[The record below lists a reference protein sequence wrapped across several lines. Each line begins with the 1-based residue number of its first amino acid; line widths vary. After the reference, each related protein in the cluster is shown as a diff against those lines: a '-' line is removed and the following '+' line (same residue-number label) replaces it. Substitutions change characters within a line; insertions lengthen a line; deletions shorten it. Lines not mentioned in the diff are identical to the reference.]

1 MSLASEQVGITDND
15 VTDVKESLCVV
26 VRDIMKKHTIFVTSE
41 EKPITWMQDFTN
53 QIQSDAFGSA
63 IQDFLDSVIDLPSI
77 VDDQTGKE
85 LRRNLLNVSLIYT
98 DEFTAAKSIWNSLC
112 MLDIILRN
120 DLLHKYEKT
129 FQEYNVYV
137 NLVTPLFDNV
147 FCTDQNDYGKFMSE
161 PYKEFKAYIKNV
173 VTENYEKEDTAKCA
187 DVAHLFREL
196 CKQ

>member
-1 MSLASEQVGITDND
+1 MSLASEQVGITDKD

-26 VRDIMKKHTIFVTSE
+26 VRDIMKKHNIFVTSE

-120 DLLHKYEKT
+120 DMRKHSKNT
-129 FQEYNVYV
+129 M
-137 NLVTPLFDNV
+137 
-147 FCTDQNDYGKFMSE
+147 FML
-161 PYKEFKAYIKNV
+161 I
-173 VTENYEKEDTAKCA
+173 
-187 DVAHLFREL
+187 
-196 CKQ
+196 

>member
-1 MSLASEQVGITDND
+1 
-15 VTDVKESLCVV
+15 
-26 VRDIMKKHTIFVTSE
+26 
-41 EKPITWMQDFTN
+41 MQDFTN